1 MPAGII
7 IGCPVSVNGY
17 LFEFSEM
24 KEKPLAKDQQKS
36 TETPQTQQFGGD
48 IRYIAIE
55 GVIGVGKTSLA
66 SMLGEYFS
74 ARVVLERFEENPF
87 LERFYEDPEHYAFQT
102 QMSFLLSRYKQQQE
116 LFQADLFHNILITD
130 YIFEKDKIFA
140 YLNLQDDELKLYET
154 VVGAIEKNILT
165 PDLIIYLQS
174 STERLMENI
183 KKRARPYEKH
193 ITAEYLKDLNEAY
206 NYFFFRYR
214 QAPLLIVNASEID
227 FVNRAEDFNELLT
240 EITRQNRSPVEYY
253 NPLKKKGTQKEDT

>member
-1 MPAGII
+1 
-7 IGCPVSVNGY
+7 
-17 LFEFSEM
+17 
-24 KEKPLAKDQQKS
+24 LAEHHNTKAQQ
-36 TETPQTQQFGGD
+36 PQTHQFGGD
-48 IRYIAIE
+48 IRYIAVE

-66 SMLGEYFS
+66 SMLGEYFG

-154 VVGAIEKNILT
+154 VVNAIERNILT
-165 PDLIIYLQS
+165 PDLVIYLQS
-174 STERLMENI
+174 STERLLENI
-183 KKRARPYEKH
+183 KKRGRTYEKH

-214 QAPLLIVNASEID
+214 QAPLLIVNATEID
-227 FVNRAEDFNELLT
+227 FVNRSEDFSELLK

-253 NPLKKKGTQKEDT
+253 NPLKKGSKKKEAK

>member
-1 MPAGII
+1 
-7 IGCPVSVNGY
+7 
-17 LFEFSEM
+17 LTD
-24 KEKPLAKDQQKS
+24 DQQSSIQNIK
-36 TETPQTQQFGGD
+36 TQQFGGE

-66 SMLGEYFS
+66 SMLGDYFG

-87 LERFYEDPEHYAFQT
+87 LERFYEEPEHYAFQT
-102 QMSFLLSRYKQQQE
+102 QMAFLLSRYKQQQE

-154 VVGAIEKNILT
+154 IVAAIEKNILT
-165 PDLIIYLQS
+165 PDLVIYLQS
-174 STERLMENI
+174 STERLLDNI
-183 KKRARPYEKH
+183 KKRGRPYEKY
-193 ITAEYLKDLNEAY
+193 ITAEYLTDLNEAY

-214 QAPLLIVNASEID
+214 QAPLLIVNSTEID
-227 FVNRAEDFNELLT
+227 FVNKPEDFSELLK

-253 NPLKKKGTQKEDT
+253 NPLKKGTKKEIK